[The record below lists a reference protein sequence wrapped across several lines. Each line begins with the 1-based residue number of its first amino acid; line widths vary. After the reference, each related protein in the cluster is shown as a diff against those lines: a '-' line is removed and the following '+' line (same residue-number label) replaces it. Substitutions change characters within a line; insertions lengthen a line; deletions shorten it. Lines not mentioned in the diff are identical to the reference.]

1 MDSPQH
7 RCAPHTVHSS
17 GRVAPINLG
26 LPLHAPQPA
35 PGNNPFLA
43 PFAPAPAPA
52 PAIAPAPVVHNDPFL
67 GPPAFAPVVYG
78 GQQYNHLP
86 AALAQQ
92 LAAIPPVPAP
102 INLGLPL
109 HAPLPAPGND
119 PFLAPP
125 APAPAVYNGH
135 QYNHLPAALAQQL
148 AAMPPAPVHRG
159 RGRGRGRGQGPQAH
173 PHPNVVP
180 PAIFPPAQ
188 GNAPAPAAMVC

>member
-1 MDSPQH
+1 MNSPQH
-7 RCAPHTVHSS
+7 HCAPHAMHSS
-17 GRVAPINLG
+17 GHVAPINLG
-26 LPLHAPQPA
+26 LPLHTPQPA

-52 PAIAPAPVVHNDPFL
+52 PAFAPAPVVHNDPFL

-92 LAAIPPVPAP
+92 LAA
-102 INLGLPL
+102 
-109 HAPLPAPGND
+109 
-119 PFLAPP
+119 
-125 APAPAVYNGH
+125 
-135 QYNHLPAALAQQL
+135 
-148 AAMPPAPVHRG
+148 MPPAPVHRG
-159 RGRGRGRGQGPQAH
+159 RGRGQGRGQGPQAH